1 MYHDISELPSHIF
14 EEMKHFFTVY
24 KALEGKETMVNE
36 ESESGR
42 ERAIEVVRQS
52 IENYI
57 EHFCK

>member
-57 EHFCK
+57 DRFCK

>member
-1 MYHDISELPSHIF
+1 MSLRIWSVRRTACRAE
-14 EEMKHFFTVY
+14 
-24 KALEGKETMVNE
+24 ALEGKETMVNE

-57 EHFCK
+57 DRFCK